1 MKFLLDKKECEN
13 GRFLPDWE
21 FDHRLD
27 LLREKYK
34 YKRIVLRDE
43 HHINSEISIIRIS
56 NMRQLQEFISDFGD
70 ITITNDPGYY
80 FDVGCPRI
88 IIHEEGVVVGY
99 REGCEEETLTDED
112 KVENE
117 ISIMNG
123 NGYYD
128 ELGMYNSYK
137 NYE

>member
-21 FDHRLD
+21 FDRRLD
-27 LLREKYK
+27 ILREKYK

-56 NMRQLQEFISDFGD
+56 NMRQLQEFINDFGD
-70 ITITNDPGYY
+70 VTITNDSGYY

-88 IIHEEGVVVGY
+88 IVNEGNLTVSY
-99 REGCEEETLTDED
+99 REGYDEEDVTDED
-112 KVENE
+112 KVECV
-117 ISIMNG
+117 ISMING
-123 NGYYD
+123 AGYFD
-128 ELGMYNSYK
+128 EEGKYHSYK